1 MTNDP
6 KQPRVGFIGAGR
18 MATALATGMVKSGF
32 TSADRVMAADV
43 LPEARDRFAGDTGSR
58 IAGSNTD
65 VLDQSEIVVLAVKP
79 QYMQVVLDEIK
90 THVTADH
97 VIVSIAAGV
106 SSATIMTT
114 LGAAVRLIRVMPNT
128 PCLVGAGAACFAT
141 GGGASDDDA
150 ALVGRL
156 LETVGIGFRVPE
168 HLLDAVTG
176 LSGSGPAFV
185 YQCIEAMSDGGVVA
199 GLPRELATRLAAQT
213 VLGAAQMVLETGE
226 HPGVL
231 KDAVASPAGTTIA
244 GLHELE
250 RGGLRASLMNA
261 VVAAAK
267 RSGELGNS

>member
-65 VLDQSEIVVLAVKP
+65 VLDQSEIVDLAVKP

-114 LGAAVRLIRVMPNT
+114 LGAAVRLIRVM
-128 PCLVGAGAACFAT
+128 
-141 GGGASDDDA
+141 
-150 ALVGRL
+150 
-156 LETVGIGFRVPE
+156 
-168 HLLDAVTG
+168 
-176 LSGSGPAFV
+176 
-185 YQCIEAMSDGGVVA
+185 M
-199 GLPRELATRLAAQT
+199 TR
-213 VLGAAQMVLETGE
+213 
-226 HPGVL
+226 
-231 KDAVASPAGTTIA
+231 
-244 GLHELE
+244 
-250 RGGLRASLMNA
+250 R
-261 VVAAAK
+261 
-267 RSGELGNS
+267 